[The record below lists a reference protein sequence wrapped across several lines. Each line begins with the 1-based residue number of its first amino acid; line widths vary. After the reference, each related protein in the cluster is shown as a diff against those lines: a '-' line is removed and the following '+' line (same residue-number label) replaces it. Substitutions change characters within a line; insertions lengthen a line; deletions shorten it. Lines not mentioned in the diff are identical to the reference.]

1 MFKKFL
7 CKAVVLSSFMFI
19 LSVATNASATPI
31 TTTAEVVGNITVT
44 QNTALNFGQFTVGT
58 GGGSVVFP
66 AGGVVTVTGDVV
78 HLGSEVGGVADL
90 NTTGVTPIGVGTPV
104 TVTVTSPAPLND
116 GLGNTMGVIGSCIGP
131 GGILGVGS
139 CTFGSSEAL
148 AEPVQIGG
156 TVTVGASQVVG
167 VYTGTLEVTAAF

>member
-66 AGGVVTVTGDVV
+66 AGGVVTVTGDVI

-90 NTTGVTPIGVGTPV
+90 NTTGVTPADQTMTQITGKGMPTERAAWLSSATRRDLVSGCDSGQRHRTKQ
-104 TVTVTSPAPLND
+104 SS
-116 GLGNTMGVIGSCIGP
+116 GL
-131 GGILGVGS
+131 
-139 CTFGSSEAL
+139 
-148 AEPVQIGG
+148 
-156 TVTVGASQVVG
+156 
-167 VYTGTLEVTAAF
+167 